1 MENSINKQGE
11 TLMILVHRSGLSG
24 KQAAEKLEIHP
35 THLSKLFRSE
45 FLTEKIRRKACEV
58 FGQPSEIWED
68 PEKIVGGGMVSEGEL
83 EYRRAARAGD
93 PVLERLETIERLLE
107 EMRDTTKERLRL
119 LGIIET
125 ITGASAPK

>member
-1 MENSINKQGE
+1 M
-11 TLMILVHRSGLSG
+11 
-24 KQAAEKLEIHP
+24 
-35 THLSKLFRSE
+35 
-45 FLTEKIRRKACEV
+45 RRKACEV
-58 FGQPSEIWED
+58 FGQPPEIWED
-68 PEKIVGGGMVSEGEL
+68 PESIVGGVGNMVSEADV